1 MCKMKKYGFLFVNFC
16 LILALVSC
24 SNDNYTK
31 ALPSGSTALMYVDVK
46 QSGGVGNRDFLKNL
60 VPMDSIGDCGLD
72 FSQKLYFFEL
82 ADGTVGMCASVD
94 DARQVAEMLKKL
106 AENNHCTEI
115 SEIGGVQTAVLNKS
129 WVAAYDDDAF
139 LMMFSVPATDIQ
151 QSKSRLV
158 RYLKQDGDRSD
169 KFSRLF
175 EKLNSME
182 TAAAIVG
189 RGQTLLKT
197 SDLDLPQDIDAS
209 QVLEAVGITVEDS
222 VVYARSNRFSFNE
235 KFEKALKDYERV
247 LRPIEGRY
255 SQNFSAHSFL
265 NITMNVDGEQFL
277 PMIQKHET
285 MMAFLASANAVID
298 MNKIIKSIDGDV
310 AMMYSGDFLSSDNQ
324 FLLLAQLSHSQWIAD
339 VDYWKTST
347 PKGGEIK
354 DLGKDSYC
362 YTDGKSPFYF
372 GVDNGSKETPK
383 SASSQQFFCG
393 NTSEAAS
400 SPFEP
405 AESPIP
411 SAVTDKIKGNR
422 LVVVVNLEKGGSLVG
437 SMMKAAFQPF
447 LGGFHT
453 LVYIVE
459 S

>member
-46 QSGGVGNRDFLKNL
+46 ELGGAELMKML
-60 VPMDSIGDCGLD
+60 PMDSIGDCGLD

-82 ADGTVGMCASVD
+82 ADGSVGLCGCISD
-94 DARQVAEMLKKL
+94 DRQVTETLIKL
-106 AENNHCTEI
+106 EKNGFCKDFVHHG
-115 SEIGGVQTAVLNKS
+115 GGVKTAVVNKS
-129 WVAAYDDDAF
+129 WVAAYDDDSF

-151 QSKSRLV
+151 QAKNRLV
-158 RYLKQDGDRSD
+158 RYLKQDGERSE
-169 KFSRLF
+169 KFTQLF
-175 EKLNSME
+175 QKLNSME

-197 SDLDLPQDIDAS
+197 SDLDLPQGIEAS
-209 QVLEAVGITVEDS
+209 QVLEAVGITIEDS

-235 KFEKALKDYERV
+235 KVEKALADYERV

-255 SQNFSAHSFL
+255 AQNFSDNAFL
-265 NITMNVDGEQFL
+265 CVAMNVDGERFL

-285 MMAFLASANAVID
+285 MTAFLASANAAID
-298 MNKIIKSIDGDV
+298 MNNIIKSIDGDV
-310 AMMYSGDFLSSDNQ
+310 AMMYSGDFLSLGSR
-324 FLLLAQLSHSQWIAD
+324 FILLSELSHSQWLAD
-339 VDYWKTST
+339 VGYWKTSC
-347 PKGGEIK
+347 PKGSEIK
-354 DLGKDSYC
+354 DWGKDSYC
-362 YTDGKSPFYF
+362 YTDGKTPYYF
-372 GVDNGSKETPK
+372 GVDGGSKNTEK

-393 NTSEAAS
+393 NMPEAAT
-400 SPFEP
+400 SPFTP
-405 AESPIP
+405 AESPIS
-411 SAVTDKIKGNR
+411 SAVIEKIKGNR
-422 LVVVVNLEKGGSLVG
+422 LAVVVNLEK
-437 SMMKAAFQPF
+437 FN
-447 LGGFHT
+447 FHT